1 MAPNR
6 LLNLIMNDSD
16 FSDSDDELEIFQAV
30 ATYESER
37 DSSSSRNRRT
47 VTNRNTFGAQNRLF
61 DDYFAES
68 PVFPP
73 HYFRRR
79 FRMSRSLFL
88 RIHDAV
94 KAHEPYFIQKRN
106 AAGKLGLSSLQKM
119 TAAFRMLA
127 YGAPADSVDE
137 YVRIGATTALE
148 SLRRF
153 LRAVIDVFSEDYL
166 RSPNAA
172 DVARLLA
179 VGELREFPGML
190 GSLDCMH
197 WEWKNCPTA
206 WQDRSSLFDEV
217 SLGRAPPVNYTIN
230 GNEYNMGCYLVDGIY
245 PQWASFVKTIPSPQG
260 NKKIF
265 FAQQQESTRKD
276 VERAFG
282 VLQARFA
289 IVRGP
294 GQLWDKKTLKDI
306 MLTCIILHNMIIEDE
321 RDYNGA
327 ADLNYDP
334 LEHTPLVEVS
344 HERTIDLVEF
354 IRRNHQITDRGTHSQ
369 LQADLIEH
377 LWQMYGQS

>member
-37 DSSSSRNRRT
+37 DLSSSRNRRT
-47 VTNRNTFGAQNRLF
+47 VINRNTFGAQNRLF

-79 FRMSRSLFL
+79 FRMSHSLFL

-94 KAHEPYFIQKRN
+94 KAQEPYFIQKRN

-137 YVRIGATTALE
+137 YVRIGATTALK

-153 LRAVIDVFSEDYL
+153 LRAVIEVFSEEYL

-179 VGELREFPGML
+179 VGELRGFPGML

-206 WQDRSSLFDEV
+206 WQGMYTGHAHKPTIILEAVASYDLWIWHANFGLPGSHNDLNVLDRSSLFDEV

-230 GNEYNMGCYLVDGIY
+230 GNEYNMG
-245 PQWASFVKTIPSPQG
+245 
-260 NKKIF
+260 
-265 FAQQQESTRKD
+265 
-276 VERAFG
+276 
-282 VLQARFA
+282 
-289 IVRGP
+289 
-294 GQLWDKKTLKDI
+294 
-306 MLTCIILHNMIIEDE
+306 
-321 RDYNGA
+321 
-327 ADLNYDP
+327 
-334 LEHTPLVEVS
+334 
-344 HERTIDLVEF
+344 
-354 IRRNHQITDRGTHSQ
+354 
-369 LQADLIEH
+369 
-377 LWQMYGQS
+377 

>member
-1 MAPNR
+1 
-6 LLNLIMNDSD
+6 MNDSD
-16 FSDSDDELEIFQAV
+16 FSDSDNELEIFQAV

-37 DSSSSRNRRT
+37 DSSSSHNRRT
-47 VTNRNTFGAQNRLF
+47 VINRNTFGAQNRLF
-61 DDYFAES
+61 DDYFVES

-73 HYFRRR
+73 HDFRRR
-79 FRMSRSLFL
+79 FRMSRSFFL

-94 KAHEPYFIQKRN
+94 KAHERYFIQKRN
-106 AAGKLGLSSLQKM
+106 AAGKLGLLSLQKM
-119 TAAFRMLA
+119 IVAFRMLA
-127 YGAPADSVDE
+127 YGAPANSVDE
-137 YVRIGATTALE
+137 YVRIGATTALK

-153 LRAVIDVFSEDYL
+153 LRAVIEVFSEEYL
-166 RSPNAA
+166 RSPKAA
-172 DVARLLA
+172 DEAILLA
-179 VGELREFPGML
+179 AGELQGFQGML

-206 WQDRSSLFDEV
+206 WQ
-217 SLGRAPPVNYTIN
+217 
-230 GNEYNMGCYLVDGIY
+230 
-245 PQWASFVKTIPSPQG
+245 G
-260 NKKIF
+260 NKKK

-289 IVRGP
+289 IVQGP

-327 ADLNYDP
+327 TDLNYDP

-344 HERTIDLVEF
+344 HERTTDLVEF
-354 IRRNHQITDRGTHSQ
+354 IQRNHLIRDRGTHSQ